1 MGRSD
6 EAASIGEV
14 LLFVTA
20 EYEGLLRLMLAALA
34 SGASFRDEREL
45 VMAEAAFRVLSS
57 VFKDSTVL
65 IEESVPVFPF
75 LFESSRSR
83 EMAPHLPR

>member
-1 MGRSD
+1 M
-6 EAASIGEV
+6 

-34 SGASFRDEREL
+34 LGASFRDEREL

-57 VFKDSTVL
+57 VFRDSTVL
-65 IEESVPVFPF
+65 RSVCTVFPF

-83 EMAPHLPR
+83 YMAPHLLR